1 MYFIPKSNSFNQK
14 DIMFKT
20 ENDMKKYYLQKQDS
34 VPASLL
40 HSAVLR
46 YFIGGFIVLLFLL
59 PQLSQAQN
67 KVQEG
72 EFIVEPPTLENMG
85 FEWYIKGDDN
95 RNATVKVEYRIAGS
109 GTAWKQGMPLLRMG
123 GEYIERA
130 GIDYTVP
137 HMFAG
142 SILDVTPNTRYE
154 ARFTLED
161 PDGVEGEAV
170 KVVNVTTRAEPK
182 AATGGRV
189 RHVYSQYY
197 TGVKE
202 EPNYPGLVSAYGG
215 SQNTKGDWN
224 VVAEDVVQPGDII
237 KIHGGLYQGVLLNY
251 PDWHNIPFDGT
262 YFFTAKGTA
271 ERPIVIEAAGDGE
284 VIFDGAGAAILFNV
298 MASEHHIFQ
307 GLTFRNAGR
316 VFDAGR
322 KHLAGASDL
331 TIRNC
336 RFEHVGEGVVTEFAG
351 SKNFLIQD
359 NVILGRD
366 DRYRMYGWAA
376 HREGLIPYGTHL
388 MDSYY
393 GIKVYGS
400 GHVIAHNS
408 IAYFHD
414 AIGISTYGTP
424 EKEQEL
430 KAVSI
435 DIYNNDL
442 HLLVDDFIEA
452 DGSVHNVRVM
462 RNRGVNAAENGIS
475 AQPVFGGPAY
485 YIRNILYNV
494 PLGGALKIHG
504 GVPGLTAYHNTFITE
519 SNAGARYPNSN
530 FRNNLI
536 LGTDGPV
543 VVSSLH
549 LTTNY
554 SVADYNG
561 YRPNQGP
568 ESPENQFQWLN
579 ANKESVG
586 FKTLASFSSASGL
599 EKHGITVDY
608 DVFENLQKPKLAP
621 VGTAMGNMPGPV
633 YHAVD
638 LNFKLNPKGKAV
650 DAGVVIPNVND
661 GFKGKAPDLGALE
674 VGGAAVIYGARG
686 LDPGQE
692 FYR

>member
-1 MYFIPKSNSFNQK
+1 MRNTIRGLF
-14 DIMFKT
+14 
-20 ENDMKKYYLQKQDS
+20 
-34 VPASLL
+34 VALL
-40 HSAVLR
+40 
-46 YFIGGFIVLLFLL
+46 LL
-59 PQLSQAQN
+59 PSLTKAQD
-67 KVQEG
+67 KVQG
-72 EFIVEPPTLENMG
+72 QKFIVEPPTLQNLG
-85 FEWYIKGDDN
+85 FEWYIDGDVN
-95 RNATVKVEYRIAGS
+95 RNATVRVEYRTAGS
-109 GTAWKQGMPLLRMG
+109 NASWKKGMPLLRIG
-123 GEYIERA
+123 GEHIERA

-142 SILDVTPNTRYE
+142 SILDLAPNTRYE

-161 PDGVEGEAV
+161 PDGVGGEAV
-170 KVVNVTTRAEPK
+170 KVVQVATRAEPV
-182 AATGGRV
+182 AARGGRV

-197 TGVKE
+197 TGKKE

-215 SQNTKGDWN
+215 SENTKGDWN
-224 VVAEDVVQPGDII
+224 VVAEDPVQPGDII
-237 KIHGGLYQGVLLNY
+237 KIHGGLYQGNLPNY

-262 YFFTAKGTA
+262 YFFTQKGTA

-284 VIFDGAGAAILFNV
+284 VIFDGAGAAVLFNV
-298 MASEHHIFQ
+298 MATEHHIFQ

-322 KHLAGASDL
+322 KRLAGASDL
-331 TIRNC
+331 TVRNC
-336 RFEHVGEGVVTEFAG
+336 RFENVGEGIVTEFAG

-359 NVILGRD
+359 NVLLGRD
-366 DRYRMYGWAA
+366 DRYRLYGWNAQ
-376 HREGLIPYGTHL
+376 REGLIPYGTHL
-388 MDSYY
+388 LDSYY

-408 IAYFHD
+408 IAFFHD
-414 AIGISTYGTP
+414 AIGVSTYGTP

-442 HLLVDDFIEA
+442 HLQVDDFIEA
-452 DGSVHNVRVM
+452 DGSVHNVRIM

-494 PLGGALKIHG
+494 PQGGALKIHG
-504 GVPGLTAYHNTFITE
+504 GVPGLTAYHNTFISE
-519 SNAGARYPNSN
+519 SNAGSRYPNSN
-530 FRNNLI
+530 YRNNLI

-543 VVSSLH
+543 AVAAFPF
-549 LTTNY
+549 TTPY

-561 YRPNQGP
+561 YRPNRGP
-568 ESPENQFQWLN
+568 DSPENQYSWLGPDGKM
-579 ANKESVG
+579 AG
-586 FKTLASFSSASGL
+586 FKTLESLREASGL
-599 EKHGITVDY
+599 EAHGLTVDY
-608 DVFENLQKPKLAP
+608 DVFEDLRMPIVPAS
-621 VGTAMGNMPGPV
+621 GSIPGPV

-661 GFKGKAPDLGALE
+661 NFTGKAPDLGALE
-674 VGGAAVIYGARG
+674 VGSPAVIYGARG
-686 LDPGQE
+686 LDPAHE

>member
-1 MYFIPKSNSFNQK
+1 MEQYYFQRQEVRKIAPLEGS
-14 DIMFKT
+14 M
-20 ENDMKKYYLQKQDS
+20 LQNI
-34 VPASLL
+34 
-40 HSAVLR
+40 
-46 YFIGGFIVLLFLL
+46 IGGFFILLFLL
-59 PQLSQAQN
+59 PHLSQAQN

-72 EFIVEPPTLENMG
+72 KFIIEPPTLENLG

-109 GTAWKQGMPLLRMG
+109 GSEWKRGMHLLRIG
-123 GEYIERA
+123 GEHIGRA
-130 GIDYTVP
+130 GIDYTTP

-142 SILDVTPNTRYE
+142 SILDVNTNTKYE

-170 KVVNVTTRAEPK
+170 KVVTVSTRAEPN
-182 AATGGRV
+182 AASGGRV

-197 TGVKE
+197 TGEKE

-215 SQNTKGDWN
+215 SKETKGDWN

-298 MASEHHIFQ
+298 MATEHHIFQ

-322 KHLAGASDL
+322 KHLSGASDL
-331 TIRNC
+331 TVRNC
-336 RFEHVGEGVVTEFAG
+336 RFENVGEGIVTEYAG

-388 MDSYY
+388 LDSYY

-408 IAYFHD
+408 IAFFHD

-442 HLLVDDFIEA
+442 HLMVDDFIEA
-452 DGSVHNVRVM
+452 DGGVHNIRVM
-462 RNRGVNAAENGIS
+462 RNRGVNAAESGIS

-485 YIRNILYNV
+485 YIRNVLYNIGQ
-494 PLGGALKIHG
+494 GGALKIHG
-504 GVPGLTAYHNTFITE
+504 GVPGLIAYHNTFIAE
-519 SNAGARYPNSN
+519 NNAGGAHPNSN
-530 FRNNLI
+530 YRNNLF
-536 LGTDGPV
+536 LGADGPTV
-543 VVSSLH
+543 IAVFPYS
-549 LTTNY
+549 TAY

-561 YRPNQGP
+561 YRPNSGS
-568 ESPENQFQWLN
+568 ESPENQYVWLTP
-579 ANKESVG
+579 KEEREG
-586 FKTLASFSSASGL
+586 FKILMSLSKASGL
-599 EKHGITVDY
+599 EAHGITVDY
-608 DVFENLQKPKLAP
+608 DIFEKLQKPIQASKGDRP
-621 VGTAMGNMPGPV
+621 SPV

-638 LNFKLNPKGKAV
+638 LNFKLDPKGKAV
-650 DAGVVIPNVND
+650 DAGVIIPNVND
-661 GFKGKAPDLGALE
+661 NFTRKAPDLGALE
-674 VGGAAVIYGARG
+674 AGGLAVIYGVRG
-686 LDPGQE
+686 LDQRQE

>member
-1 MYFIPKSNSFNQK
+1 MLKNLI
-14 DIMFKT
+14 
-20 ENDMKKYYLQKQDS
+20 
-34 VPASLL
+34 A
-40 HSAVLR
+40 
-46 YFIGGFIVLLFLL
+46 GFVVLLFLL
-59 PQLSQAQN
+59 PHLSPAQN
-67 KVQEG
+67 KVQG
-72 EFIVEPPTLENMG
+72 QKFIVEPPTLENLG
-85 FEWYIKGDDN
+85 FEWYIAGDDN

-109 GTAWKQGMPLLRMG
+109 DNEWIKGMPLLRIG
-123 GEYIERA
+123 GEHIERA
-130 GIDYTVP
+130 GIDYTTP
-137 HMFAG
+137 PMFAG
-142 SILDVTPNTRYE
+142 SILDVKPSTRYE

-161 PDGVEGEAV
+161 PDGVKGEAV
-170 KVVNVTTRAEPK
+170 KVINVATRTEPK
-182 AATGGRV
+182 AARGGRV

-197 TGVKE
+197 TGEKE
-202 EPNYPGLVSAYGG
+202 KPNYPGLVSAYGG
-215 SQNTKGDWN
+215 SENTKGDWN

-298 MASEHHIFQ
+298 MATEHHIFQ

-336 RFEHVGEGVVTEFAG
+336 RFENVGEGVVTEYAG

-359 NVILGRD
+359 NVLLGRD
-366 DRYRMYGWAA
+366 DRYRLYGWSA

-388 MDSYY
+388 LDSYY
-393 GIKVYGS
+393 GIKVYGP

-408 IAYFHD
+408 IAFFHD
-414 AIGISTYGTP
+414 GIGISTYGTP
-424 EKEQEL
+424 EKEQAL

-442 HLLVDDFIEA
+442 HLMVDDFIEA
-452 DGSVHNVRVM
+452 DGGVHNIRIM

-519 SNAGARYPNSN
+519 SNAGSKYPNSN
-530 FRNNLI
+530 YRNNLI

-543 VVSSLH
+543 SVAAFPF
-549 LTTNY
+549 TTAY

-561 YRPNQGP
+561 YRPNKGP
-568 ESPENQFQWLN
+568 ESPENQFSWLSPTGEQ
-579 ANKESVG
+579 AG
-586 FKTLASFSSASGL
+586 FKTLTSLTKASGL
-599 EKHGITVDY
+599 EAHGITVDY
-608 DVFENLQKPKLAP
+608 DVFEDLQKPFQAKAGSPL
-621 VGTAMGNMPGPV
+621 GNMPGPV

-638 LNFKLNPKGKAV
+638 LNFKLNPNGKAV
-650 DAGVVIPNVND
+650 DAGVFIANVND
-661 GFKGKAPDLGALE
+661 NFTGKAPDLGALE
-674 VGGAAVIYGARG
+674 VGSPPVIYGVRG
-686 LDPGQE
+686 LDQGQE

>member
-1 MYFIPKSNSFNQK
+1 MQ
-14 DIMFKT
+14 
-20 ENDMKKYYLQKQDS
+20 KYYFPREDVRKIS
-34 VPASLL
+34 YFKGR
-40 HSAVLR
+40 VLPNL
-46 YFIGGFIVLLFLL
+46 IGGFVVILFLL
-59 PQLSQAQN
+59 PHLSPAQN
-67 KVQEG
+67 KVQG
-72 EFIVEPPTLENMG
+72 QKFIVEPPTLENLG
-85 FEWYIKGDDN
+85 FEWYIDGDEN

-109 GTAWKQGMPLLRMG
+109 GNKWKKGMPLLRIG
-123 GEYIERA
+123 GEHIERA
-130 GIDYTVP
+130 GINYTTP

-142 SILDVTPNTRYE
+142 SILEVNPNTKYE

-170 KVVNVTTRAEPK
+170 KEINVSTRAEPK
-182 AATGGRV
+182 AASGGRI

-197 TGVKE
+197 TGEKE
-202 EPNYPGLVSAYGG
+202 KPNYPGLVAAYGG
-215 SQNTKGDWN
+215 SENTKGDWN

-298 MASEHHIFQ
+298 MATEHHIFQ

-336 RFEHVGEGVVTEFAG
+336 RFENVGEGIVTEYAG

-359 NVILGRD
+359 NVLLGRD
-366 DRYRMYGWAA
+366 DRYRLYGWSA

-388 MDSYY
+388 LDSYY
-393 GIKVYGS
+393 GIKVYGP

-408 IAYFHD
+408 IAFFHD

-442 HLLVDDFIEA
+442 HLMVDDFIEA
-452 DGSVHNVRVM
+452 DGGVHNIRIM

-519 SNAGARYPNSN
+519 NNAGSKYPNSN
-530 FRNNLI
+530 YRNNLI

-543 VVSSLH
+543 NVAAFPF
-549 LTTNY
+549 TTAY

-561 YRPNQGP
+561 YRPNQGHQ
-568 ESPENQFQWLN
+568 SPENQFIWFSPRGEQ
-579 ANKESVG
+579 AG
-586 FKTLASFSSASGL
+586 FKTLMSLTKASGL
-599 EKHGITVDY
+599 EAHGITVDY
-608 DVFENLQKPKLAP
+608 DIFENLQKPIQAMA
-621 VGTAMGNMPGPV
+621 GTPLGSRPGPV

-638 LNFKLNPKGKAV
+638 LNFKLNPRGKAV
-650 DAGVVIPNVND
+650 DAGIFIPNVND
-661 GFKGKAPDLGALE
+661 NFTGKAPDLGALE
-674 VGGAAVIYGARG
+674 VGSPPVIYGVRG
-686 LDPGQE
+686 LNQGHE

>member
-1 MYFIPKSNSFNQK
+1 MNISKLNKMQNYNSQREGVRK
-14 DIMFKT
+14 ITRLKGSM
-20 ENDMKKYYLQKQDS
+20 LQN
-34 VPASLL
+34 L
-40 HSAVLR
+40 
-46 YFIGGFIVLLFLL
+46 IGGFFIILFLL
-59 PQLSQAQN
+59 PHLSQAQDN
-67 KVQEG
+67 VQPG
-72 EFIVEPPTLENMG
+72 KFIIEPPTLINLG
-85 FEWYIKGDDN
+85 FEWYIDGDDN

-109 GTAWKQGMPLLRMG
+109 GNEWKKGMSLLRIG
-123 GEYIERA
+123 GEHIGRA
-130 GIDYTVP
+130 GIDYTTP

-142 SILDVTPNTRYE
+142 SILDLNSNTKYE

-161 PDGVEGEAV
+161 PDGVEGEEV
-170 KVVNVTTRAEPK
+170 KVVNVSTRAEPK
-182 AATGGRV
+182 AASGGRV

-197 TGVKE
+197 TGEKE
-202 EPNYPGLVSAYGG
+202 EPNYPGLVSAYNG
-215 SQNTKGDWN
+215 SENTKGDWY
-224 VVAEDVVQPGDII
+224 VISEDKVQPGDII
-237 KIHGGLYQGVLLNY
+237 KIHGGLYEGVLLNY
-251 PDWHNIPFDGT
+251 PDWNNIPFDGT

-284 VIFDGAGAAILFNV
+284 VIFDGAGAANLFNV
-298 MASEHHIFQ
+298 MATEHHIFQ
-307 GLTFRNAGR
+307 GLTFRNVGR

-322 KHLAGASDL
+322 KHLTGASDL
-331 TIRNC
+331 TVRNC
-336 RFEHVGEGVVTEFAG
+336 RFENVGEGIRTEYAG

-366 DRYRMYGWAA
+366 DRYRVYGWAA

-388 MDSYY
+388 LDSYY

-424 EKEQEL
+424 EVEQEL

-442 HLLVDDFIEA
+442 HLQVDDFIEA
-452 DGSVHNVRVM
+452 DGGVHNIRIM
-462 RNRGVNAAENGIS
+462 RNRGVNTAENGIS

-519 SNAGARYPNSN
+519 NNAGARYPNSN

-543 VVSSLH
+543 VVSSLRFS
-549 LTTNY
+549 TDY
-554 SVADYNG
+554 SIADYNG

-568 ESPENQFQWLN
+568 DSPENQFRWLTP
-579 ANKESVG
+579 EGEEVE
-586 FKTLASFSSASGL
+586 FKALESFSQASGL
-599 EKHGITVDY
+599 EAHGITVDY
-608 DVFENLQKPKLAP
+608 DVFEDLQKPIHALERGKP
-621 VGTAMGNMPGPV
+621 SPV

-650 DAGVVIPNVND
+650 DAGVFIPNVND
-661 GFKGKAPDLGALE
+661 NFNGKAPDLGALE
-674 VGGAAVIYGARG
+674 VGSPAVIYGVRG
-686 LDPGQE
+686 LDQGQE